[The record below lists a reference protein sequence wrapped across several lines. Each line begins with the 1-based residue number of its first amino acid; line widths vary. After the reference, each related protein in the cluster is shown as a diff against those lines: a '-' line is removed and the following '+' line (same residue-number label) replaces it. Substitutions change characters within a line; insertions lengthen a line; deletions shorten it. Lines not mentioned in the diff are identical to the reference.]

1 MIDLHTHT
9 CLSDGSCTPTELL
22 EQARQAGLSAL
33 AITDHDTLAGF
44 DQALPHA
51 HRYGLELVC
60 GVEVSTNFQSDDV
73 PDRQLPLHLLGY
85 FLREPPDATF
95 RTWLAAI
102 SSTRRDRNLQ
112 LMDKLRM
119 SNVKISWDDFPDLG
133 PDSAARPHFAKVLVA
148 KGYVSTS
155 REAFDHF
162 LADSVLDGIQ
172 RELPSTQDA
181 IRKIADNDGLAV
193 LAHPARNGTLQ
204 RSALRAVVEQLV
216 KSGMSGIEVHHSD
229 HSAEDVSLLREL
241 AMHFDLF
248 ITGGSDFHGA
258 NKPDIRLG
266 TGRCG
271 NVHIPPELLQ
281 TMKSFKSG
289 KIAAKGR

>member
-9 CLSDGSCTPTELL
+9 SLSDGSCTPTELL
-22 EQARQAGLSAL
+22 DQARQAGLIAL

-60 GVEVSTNFQSDDV
+60 GVEVSTTFHCDK
-73 PDRQLPLHLLGY
+73 LPGRHLSPHLLGY
-85 FLREPPDATF
+85 FLRQPPDATF
-95 RTWLAAI
+95 RRWLNSI

-112 LMDKLRM
+112 LMNKLRM
-119 SNVKISWDDFPDLG
+119 SNLNISWDDFPNLG
-133 PDSAARPHFAKVLVA
+133 PESAARPHFAKVLMA
-148 KGYVSTS
+148 KGYVSSS

-162 LADSVLDGIQ
+162 LADSVLHGIQ
-172 RELPSTQDA
+172 RNLPSTQDA
-181 IRKIADNDGLAV
+181 IRKITENDGLAV
-193 LAHPARNGTLQ
+193 LAHPARNGTRE
-204 RSALRAVVEQLV
+204 RSALSAVVDHLV

-229 HSAEDVSLLREL
+229 HSAEDVSLLLEL
-241 AMHFDLF
+241 ATHCDLF
-248 ITGGSDFHGA
+248 VTGGSDFHGE

-271 NVHIPPELLQ
+271 NVHIPYELLQ

-289 KIAAKGR
+289 KTAAKER